1 MKYKALLICL
11 LLGYGSILIPLHA
24 QEIVKLQNPSFEDI
38 PRKGGGGAG
47 LVPIKG
53 WHDCGLSKF
62 PSESPPDIHPVKS
75 NAWDVTLNA
84 YDGNSYLG
92 MVTRANDTYESLSQA
107 LSTPIMA
114 GVCYSFS
121 AFLVRS
127 DQYRSATSRTQRLG
141 TDSLENFVRPAVFLI
156 WGGSYFC
163 DKAELL
169 GESPPVSNDDWKKYQ
184 FLFQPQQTH
193 AYITIEAFYK
203 TPILEAYNGH
213 VLIDNLSAIV
223 PVECPLFP
231 TDLIAVVSD
240 PPLKNAVN
248 SSLGENDS
256 TISKGTT
263 SGGKTT
269 TVKKGTY
276 SSGKKSFTPKL
287 LTAFDPAN
295 LFVGQK
301 IRLDHLYFDPDSV
314 NLNPDSYEVL
324 DELADFLL
332 AYPATVIEIGGH
344 SNTVPPEDY
353 CMWISTERA
362 KSVQDYLLS
371 KGVPVSSLRYKGYG
385 KSDPLITY
393 DHYNKE
399 ARMKNQRVEIM
410 ILALP

>member
-1 MKYKALLICL
+1 MMNKALLICL
-11 LLGYGSILIPLHA
+11 VLGYGAFVTSIAA
-24 QEIVKLQNPSFEDI
+24 QEKIKLQNPSFEDV
-38 PRKGGGGAG
+38 PRKG
-47 LVPIKG
+47 VPGMPSIKG

-62 PSESPPDIHPVKS
+62 PSESPPDIHPVKN
-75 NAWDVTLNA
+75 NAWDVALDA
-84 YDGNSYLG
+84 YDGDSYLG

-121 AFLVRS
+121 AYLVRS

-141 TDSLENFVRPAVFLI
+141 TDSLENFVRPSVFLI
-156 WGGSYFC
+156 WGGNYFC

-184 FLFQPQQTH
+184 FLFQPQKTH
-193 AYITIEAFYK
+193 KYITIEAFYK

-213 VLIDNLSAIV
+213 VLVDGMSAIE
-223 PVECPLFP
+223 PIDCPLFP
-231 TDLIAVVSD
+231 QDLIATVSD
-240 PPLKNAVN
+240 PPVKSLV
-248 SSLGENDS
+248 SSSESEVHSN
-256 TISKGTT
+256 TISKSTT
-263 SGGKTT
+263 RGGGSA

-276 SSGKKSFTPKL
+276 SSGKKSFTPRL

-295 LFVGQK
+295 LVVGQK

-314 NLNPDSYEVL
+314 NLSPESYEVL
-324 DELADFLL
+324 DELAEFLM
-332 AYPATVIEIGGH
+332 AYPETVIEIGGH

-362 KSVQDYLLS
+362 KSVQEYLIS
-371 KGVPVSSLRYKGYG
+371 KGVPTSSLKYKGYG
-385 KSDPLITY
+385 KSEPLITY
-393 DHYNKE
+393 DKYNRE
-399 ARMKNQRVEIM
+399 ARLKNQRVEIM